1 MPLALP
7 PRAPLSSL
15 IDRYDAI
22 ISDIWG
28 VVHNG
33 ERATASAC
41 DALVRARKAGKS
53 VVLLSNAPRPNP
65 SVRAQL
71 DSLNVPRDAYDAIVT
86 SGDLTRA
93 VLEADPWA
101 WIHHIGPE
109 RDAPLFEGLD
119 LTFTTPDE
127 ADLCVVTGLVDDEV
141 EQASDYDSVL
151 ALLYEHEVPMACANP
166 DLIVERGERLIPC
179 AGAIAD
185 RYLSMGGE
193 ATFYGKPHAVAYEAA
208 LSKLDSVA
216 GRTIDR
222 SRVLCIGDAIRT
234 DIVGARDAGLQ
245 SLFLG
250 GGIHAKALGG
260 ASQTV
265 DEGALA
271 ALFRQG
277 RVAPVAWSWTLNW

>member
-1 MPLALP
+1 MPPALP
-7 PRAPLSSL
+7 PRASLSSF

-65 SVRAQL
+65 SVKAQL

-101 WIHHIGPE
+101 WIHHIGPD

-141 EQASDYDSVL
+141 EQASDYDAVL
-151 ALLYEHEVPMACANP
+151 AKLYEHEVPMACANP

-193 ATFYGKPHAVAYEAA
+193 AMFYGKPHAVAYEAA
-208 LSKLDSVA
+208 LSKLDRVT
-216 GRTIDR
+216 GRAIDR
-222 SRVLCIGDAIRT
+222 TRVLCIGDAVRT
-234 DIVGARDAGLQ
+234 DIVGARDAGLA
-245 SLFLG
+245 SMFLAA
-250 GGIHAKALGG
+250 GIHAKALGG
-260 ASQTV
+260 TSETIDKAT
-265 DEGALA
+265 LA
-271 ALFRQG
+271 ALFKDG
-277 RVAPVAWSWTLNW
+277 RVSPTAWDWTLNW